1 MVFEGLTLCYQP
13 HRHIVFQKDIFDSN
27 IVYIANVR
35 KLAFL
40 VYDSILYGLSYVPM
54 WFKAFLII
62 MCIIP

>member
-40 VYDSILYGLSYVPM
+40 YMTLFYTAYPMYLCGLKLFP
-54 WFKAFLII
+54 L
-62 MCIIP
+62 